1 MRIDYD
7 SIVNHDGG
15 DDCTACRAQD
25 IAGFALLPA
34 VQAWEQVNQLPS
46 HALAL
51 HGAAGLIGS
60 MLADGA
66 DRAEVEKALA
76 SLVDDIEAQISEE
89 LAFGG
94 PTQGT
99 A

>member
-7 SIVNHDGG
+7 SIVTHDGG
-15 DDCTACRAQD
+15 DDCAACRAQD
-25 IAGFALLPA
+25 ITAFALLPA
-34 VQAWEQVNQLPS
+34 VQAWEQVNQLPP

-51 HGAAGLIGS
+51 HGAAGLLGT

-66 DRAEVEKALA
+66 DRTELERALGA
-76 SLVDDIEAQISEE
+76 LLDDIEAQISED

-94 PTQGT
+94 PPQGS

>member
-7 SIVNHDGG
+7 SIVTHDGG
-15 DDCTACRAQD
+15 DDCPACRAQD

-34 VQAWEQVNQLPS
+34 VQAWEQVNQLPR

-60 MLADGA
+60 MLAEGA
-66 DRAEVEKALA
+66 ERIEVEQALA
-76 SLVDDIEAQISEE
+76 TLVDDIEAQISEE
-89 LAFGG
+89 LTFGG